1 MATKKTAKKGAKKS
15 KEDTPKAD
23 NSMAAILSNNNLIV
37 GGINLS
43 DLIPVS
49 EAASLR
55 DVNRKSIYE
64 LIHRGRLKSVD
75 LWGKTM
81 VFRSEVLSF
90 VKQKTGPKGGGK
102 E

>member
-1 MATKKTAKKGAKKS
+1 MTTKKGSKKQAKKGKKDAAKAS
-15 KEDTPKAD
+15 
-23 NSMAAILSNNNLIV
+23 NSMTAILGNNDLIV

-64 LIHRGRLKSVD
+64 LINRGRLHSVD

-90 VKQKTGPKGGGK
+90 MKQKTGPKKK
-102 E
+102 ED